1 MAKKKR
7 KSRKDSERAGLVKT
21 FRNAVYQAN
30 AKLREMNRSGLREL
44 NPQYSKKWETFLQDR
59 KYTTKSGMWKGTY
72 QNMSKAS
79 LNKAIVI
86 LTQFNENMYNTVEFT
101 RSYVDNAK
109 EKWGIESDDTLK
121 AMYKAAREYGYLSH
135 YDSDIEAVSEIALW
149 YNRNPKGD
157 FAEWAEKFASQFEK
171 EQQRQY
177 DTNDLR
183 SALIRYNQNP
193 TEYPYGL

>member
-7 KSRKDSERAGLVKT
+7 KSRKDSKRAGLIRT
-21 FRNAVYQAN
+21 FKKAIRQAN
-30 AKLREMNRSGLREL
+30 AKLQKMNKSGLREL

-59 KYTTKSGMWKGTY
+59 KYTTKAGMWKGTY
-72 QNMSKAS
+72 QNMSNAK
-79 LNKAIVI
+79 LNEAIVT

-121 AMYKAAREYGYLSH
+121 AMYRAAREYGYLTR

-157 FAEWAEKFASQFEK
+157 FEEWAEKFAAKFAE

-183 SALIRYNQNP
+183 AALIRYNQNP

>member
-7 KSRKDSERAGLVKT
+7 KSRKDSERAGLVKA
-21 FRNAVYQAN
+21 FKKAVRQAN
-30 AKLREMNRSGLREL
+30 AKLQKMNKSGLREL

-59 KYTTKSGMWKGTY
+59 KYTTKAGMWKGTY
-72 QNMSKAS
+72 QNMSKAN
-79 LNKAIVI
+79 LNKAIAI
-86 LTQFNENMYNTVEFT
+86 LTTFNENLYNTVEFT
-101 RSYVDNAK
+101 RSYVDNSK

-121 AMYKAAREYGYLSH
+121 AMYKAAREYGYLNQ

-157 FAEWAEKFASQFEK
+157 FEEWAEKFASQFAE

-177 DTNDLR
+177 DINDLK